1 MSNLVVCAL
10 QSCSGLYGGA
20 PPPPKN
26 CSTILLSFLR
36 VRKRAATWKRRTIS
50 PQVSHLQSALSITI
64 TKQTIKYCLNNTLHQ
79 NTSSIHFA
87 SWIDYFFLHLTDEE
101 DSENKED
108 DFSKSKFGTR
118 KITSE
123 VLQRYKDMR
132 TQGNDFWNQLPEL
145 KYQVT
150 KINQF
155 GKRQPRTLK
164 LSR

>member
-36 VRKRAATWKRRTIS
+36 VRKRQPHGKEGRYPHRY
-50 PQVSHLQSALSITI
+50 QSALSITI
-64 TKQTIKYCLNNTLHQ
+64 TKQTIKYCLTIRN
-79 NTSSIHFA
+79 SSKYIFDPLCLLD
-87 SWIDYFFLHLTDEE
+87 WLFFLHRTDEE